1 MVNKYEVRA
10 DSFIGIPGYPIAYWA
25 SKKVLESFKNEL
37 IENVCSPKCGLKTG
51 ITEKYVLCWQ
61 EVSVLKIGFNCVSRE
76 EAKNTRKRWFPAS
89 DGQEFRKWYGNNYDV
104 VFWENDGYEIRN
116 LYCDNGKLKSRPQN
130 MNYYFKEG
138 ITWSAL
144 TSKSLSLRLSPIGNI
159 ISGAGYGC
167 FNENTDIYCV
177 MALLNSN
184 VSTSF
189 AKYLSGTLNY
199 EVGVLSRIPVS
210 KYVFNKEISD
220 ISKRNV
226 KYAKDDWDSFETSW
240 DFKKHPLV

>member
-1 MVNKYEVRA
+1 MLNKYEVKI
-10 DSFIGIPGYPIAYWA
+10 DSFIRIPGCPLAYWA
-25 SKKVLESFKNEL
+25 SEKVFESFENEL
-37 IENVCSPKCGLKTG
+37 IEDVCSPKCGLKTG

-61 EVSVLKIGFNCVSRE
+61 EVSISKIGFNCSSRE
-76 EAKNTRKRWFPAS
+76 EAKNSRKKWFPAS
-89 DGQEFRKWYGNNYDV
+89 DGQRFRKWYGNNYDV

-116 LYCDNGKLKSRPQN
+116 LYCANGKLKSRPQN
-130 MNYYFKEG
+130 MNCYFKKG

-144 TSKSLSLRLSPIGNI
+144 TNKSLSLRLNPVGNI

-167 FNENTDIYCV
+167 FNEDIDIYSI

-210 KYVFNKEISD
+210 KSVFDKEISD
-220 ISKRNV
+220 ISKKNTELS
-226 KYAKDDWDSFETSW
+226 KQDWDSFETSW
-240 DFKKHPLV
+240 DFKKHPLI

>member
-1 MVNKYEVRA
+1 MYRNRFL
-10 DSFIGIPGYPIAYWA
+10 SF
-25 SKKVLESFKNEL
+25 
-37 IENVCSPKCGLKTG
+37 
-51 ITEKYVLCWQ
+51 
-61 EVSVLKIGFNCVSRE
+61 
-76 EAKNTRKRWFPAS
+76 
-89 DGQEFRKWYGNNYDV
+89 
-104 VFWENDGYEIRN
+104 
-116 LYCDNGKLKSRPQN
+116 
-130 MNYYFKEG
+130 
-138 ITWSAL
+138 
-144 TSKSLSLRLSPIGNI
+144 SLSSSSSSSSLTPSSSPVERT
-159 ISGAGYGC
+159 SY
-167 FNENTDIYCV
+167 
-177 MALLNSN
+177 SN